1 MEGTQRGLPLK
12 FIRNI
17 PGGGG
22 VYTAMNHTSF
32 ARAHGKLCE
41 DLSEE
46 CNDMLMEKLNLRN
59 ADEMKAAG
67 I

>member
-1 MEGTQRGLPLK
+1 
-12 FIRNI
+12 
-17 PGGGG
+17 
-22 VYTAMNHTSF
+22 MNHTSF

-59 ADEMKAAG
+59 ADEMKATG